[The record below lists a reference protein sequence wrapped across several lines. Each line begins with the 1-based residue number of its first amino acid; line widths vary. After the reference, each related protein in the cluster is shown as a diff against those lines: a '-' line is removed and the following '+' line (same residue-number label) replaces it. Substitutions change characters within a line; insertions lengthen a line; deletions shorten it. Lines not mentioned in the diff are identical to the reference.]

1 MLHFIFAIFLL
12 LFPIVQMKANPLDH
26 FHVCTVAS
34 HAHNPHFQQLIASCH
49 KHQIDIKVLGMGKP
63 FPGLGL
69 KFLLMQEYLETLD
82 ENEIVMF
89 VDAFDVL
96 IVADKQVILN
106 KFLKM
111 HVPFLIAAEMGCYP
125 YEELANQYLLSPTPF
140 RFINTGTFIGYVGYI
155 KKWLKEMSPFDVREN
170 DQGVA
175 TLHFLKN
182 KEFYVLDYHCELF
195 LPLFM
200 VNPEKIHINIHTKS
214 VHNLY
219 TNSEPCV

>member
-96 IVADKQVILN
+96 IVADKEVILN

-111 HVPFLIAAEMGCYP
+111 QAPFVISAETGCAPHPHLARKYP
-125 YEELANQYLLSPTPF
+125 LSPTRF
-140 RFINTGTFIGYVGYI
+140 RYLNTGGYIGYVGEL
-155 KKWLKEMSPFDVREN
+155 KKWFHNMQPLKPNDN
-170 DQGVA
+170 DQGKA
-175 TLHFLKN
+175 TYDFLKN
-182 KEFYVLDYHCELF
+182 KNFYHLDHFCELF
-195 LPLFM
+195 L
-200 VNPEKIHINIHTKS
+200 S
-214 VHNLY
+214 LY
-219 TNSEPCV
+219 GVE